1 LPFTFAI
8 TMNKHTC
15 PKIVAPLFTILAA
28 LVLAQPAS
36 ADTIGL
42 MWDPNPESQ
51 VAGYI
56 VHVGQQPGTYT
67 QHVNVG
73 LTTVWSYTTAVAGQR
88 YCFTVS
94 AYFTGPVEGPR
105 SNEVCGF
112 SNAPPTLVNPGAQSS
127 TVGQADSL
135 QLAGSDPQ
143 SNPLTYSAT
152 GLPPGLTV
160 MASTG
165 YISGTPTTAG
175 TYSVTA
181 RASDGVLI
189 ASQTFTWTVTASDT
203 APPTVSIT
211 SPTSAANHA
220 TTATTLTIGGT
231 ASDAHGVTQVTWV
244 NSRGGSGTASGTTT
258 WSVSSITLQAG
269 SNVLTVTAR
278 DGAGNTA
285 SDVLT
290 VTVNAPPTL
299 ASVAN
304 QSSVMGLSTTLQLV
318 GSDPNGDTLTYTAT
332 GLPTGLSLGASS
344 GRISGSPTAVGTYNV
359 TVRVSDGV
367 LTATR
372 GFVWTVAPETVAPLT
387 ITSLA
392 SSVASPQTSG
402 STVTFTAAASGGRAP
417 YQFKWWVY
425 DGTTWTP
432 VQNWSTSA
440 TFTWRPTR
448 GGTYLVAVWGRN
460 NGVTADAS
468 EAMAQVAYTITNAA
482 APQPLAISSL
492 TSNVASPQTSGTTVT
507 FTTAATG
514 GQAPYQFKWW
524 VHDGAAWTVA
534 QNWSASATLTW
545 RPTRA
550 GTYLVAVWGRN
561 SGVEADASQAMA
573 QVAYTITNG
582 AAPQPMTISSL
593 TSNVASPQSSGTTV
607 TFTAAATGGQAP
619 YQFKWWVHDGA
630 AWTVAQNWSASATLT
645 WRPTRAGT
653 YLVAVW
659 GRNSGVEADA
669 SQAMAQVTYTI
680 TTGAPIQPLA
690 IASFTS
696 SVASPQA
703 AGTTVTFTATATG
716 GEAPHEF
723 KWWVY
728 DGSTWTPLQ
737 NWNTS
742 ASFTWR
748 PTSPGSYIVA
758 VWVRN
763 NGVRA
768 DASQALA
775 QSSFLIVE
783 N

>member
-1 LPFTFAI
+1 MHT
-8 TMNKHTC
+8 HTC
-15 PKIVAPLFTILAA
+15 PKIVAPLFTILSAFA
-28 LVLAQPAS
+28 LAQPAS
-36 ADTIGL
+36 AGTINL
-42 MWDPNPESQ
+42 MWDVSPSSE

-56 VHVGQQPGTYT
+56 VHVGTQSGTYT
-67 QHVNVG
+67 QHVDVG
-73 LTTVWSYTTAVAGQR
+73 MTTNWSYASAVAGQR
-88 YCFTVS
+88 YCFAVS
-94 AYFTGPVEGPR
+94 AYVDGPVESPL
-105 SNEVCGF
+105 SNEICGF
-112 SNAPPTLVNPGAQSS
+112 SNVRPELVNPGAQSS

-135 QLAGSDPQ
+135 QFAGSDAD
-143 SNPLTYSAT
+143 SDPLTYSAT
-152 GLPPGLTV
+152 GLPPGLTL

-175 TYSVTA
+175 TYTVTA
-181 RASDGVLI
+181 RASDGVLN
-189 ASQTFTWTVTASDT
+189 ASQTFTWTVSASDT
-203 APPTVSIT
+203 TPPTVSIT

-220 TTATTLTIGGT
+220 TTATTLTLSGT
-231 ASDAHGVTQVTWV
+231 AGDANGVTQVTWV
-244 NSRGGSGTASGTTT
+244 NSRGGSGSASGTAT
-258 WSVSSITLQAG
+258 WSVSAITLQSG

-278 DGAGNTA
+278 DAAGNTA

-304 QSSVMGLSTTLQLV
+304 QSSVAGLSTTLQLV
-318 GSDPNGDTLTYTAT
+318 GSDPDGDTLSYSAN
-332 GLPTGLSLGASS
+332 GLPPGLAVAVST
-344 GRISGSPTAVGTYNV
+344 GRISGTPSTAGSYTV
-359 TVRVSDGV
+359 TVTVSDGAR
-367 LTATR
+367 TATR
-372 GFVWTVAPETVAPLT
+372 GFVWTVAPETAAPLT
-387 ITSLA
+387 ITSLT
-392 SSVASPQTSG
+392 SSVASPQASG

-432 VQNWSTSA
+432 LQNWSTSA
-440 TFTWRPTR
+440 TFTWRPTSP
-448 GGTYLVAVWGRN
+448 GSYLVAVWGRN

-468 EAMAQVAYTITNAA
+468 QAMAQVAYTITNAP
-482 APQPLAISSL
+482 APQALAITSL
-492 TSNVASPQTSGTTVT
+492 TSSVASPQT
-507 FTTAATG
+507 
-514 GQAPYQFKWW
+514 
-524 VHDGAAWTVA
+524 
-534 QNWSASATLTW
+534 
-545 RPTRA
+545 
-550 GTYLVAVWGRN
+550 
-561 SGVEADASQAMA
+561 
-573 QVAYTITNG
+573 
-582 AAPQPMTISSL
+582 
-593 TSNVASPQSSGTTV
+593 SGTTV

-645 WRPTRAGT
+645 WRPTTAGSYLVAVWGRNSGVEADASQAMAQVAYTITTAPAPPAPQALAISSLTSNVASPQTSGTTVTFTAAATGGQAPYQFKWWVHDGAAWTVAQNWSASATLAWRPTTAGT

-659 GRNSGVEADA
+659 GRNSGVEVDA

-690 IASFTS
+690 ITSFTS

-703 AGTTVTFTATATG
+703 AGTTVTFSATATG
-716 GEAPHEF
+716 GEAPHQF

-737 NWNTS
+737 NWSTS
-742 ASFTWR
+742 ATFTWR

-775 QSSFLIVE
+775 QSNFLIVG